1 MAAATENLVG
11 QTIGSFRITK
21 VIGRGGMGTVYLGE
35 HAVIGS
41 RVAIKVLME
50 RLATDENLVAR
61 FYAEARAVNLIGHE
75 NIVNIFD
82 MNVVPPHRYYLV
94 MEYLEGR
101 PLNYL
106 LTAPVPTN
114 VAVPILLQVCD
125 ALQAAHTAGI
135 VHRDLKPENIFI
147 MRRGKQ
153 ENFVKVLDFGLAKLL
168 DTERADQHTAAG
180 LIVGTPEF
188 MSPEQANSQPVD
200 GRADIYGLGCIA
212 WLMATARLP
221 FPQRGLTD
229 LLVAHRTQ
237 MPKPPHEVVPSV
249 PVPLSEVIMKAM
261 AKDPAERFQTAA
273 AFGKALEDVLQWV
286 ESAAT
291 RVAAPKPAPLPPMPQ
306 QPPPPPMPSPGA
318 PPPAAAM
325 QPRFVARFSAEVST
339 LDGKSLGTLQCTD
352 ISRGGMFLASEAALP
367 ALFSKVKIT
376 LSEGRGM
383 LLGEVVRHVAS
394 EQARAWGMSGG
405 FGVQFVDLT
414 PAVRETVTRL
424 IQGLPV
430 SQMPAAQLSA
440 SDDPEAEKV
449 LEKFRQRINGDHY
462 VLVGVAT
469 DAESAEIRTRA
480 REAIHEFERVGA
492 RSISAKQRS
501 QLDASIARVKS
512 AADVLGNPLHRAE
525 FDANRGNFRGVMR
538 CLQAGLTVL
547 DLERL
552 RSNHLAANPNASGG
566 AHVKLLASKAY
577 ESKNQLREAL
587 DAVEAALQ
595 LDPLNLTYHQR
606 RIQLLKRLRE
616 GMPT

>member
-1 MAAATENLVG
+1 MAAATESLVG

-35 HAVIGS
+35 HSVIAS

-94 MEYLEGR
+94 MEYLEGK

-106 LTAPVPTN
+106 MTEPIPATTSI
-114 VAVPILLQVCD
+114 PILLQVCD
-125 ALQAAHTAGI
+125 ALQAAHEAGI

-153 ENFVKVLDFGLAKLL
+153 DNFVKVLDFGLAKLL

-212 WLMATARLP
+212 WLMVTARLP

-229 LLVAHRTQ
+229 LLVAHRMQ
-237 MPKPPHEVVPSV
+237 MPKAPHEVIPSV
-249 PVPLSEVIMKAM
+249 PVPLSDVIMKSM
-261 AKDPAERFQTAA
+261 AKDPAERFQSAA
-273 AFGKALEDVLQWV
+273 EFGTALEGVLEWIMKTSTTV
-286 ESAAT
+286 AVARSPSPPKSEVAP
-291 RVAAPKPAPLPPMPQ
+291 AAPAFPTSPAKGPAQ
-306 QPPPPPMPSPGA
+306 TRFAAKFTADVA
-318 PPPAAAM
+318 P
-325 QPRFVARFSAEVST
+325 VE
-339 LDGKSLGTLQCTD
+339 GKSLGTLTCTD
-352 ISRGGMFLASEAALP
+352 ISRGGMFFAAEARLP

-376 LSEGRGM
+376 LTEGGGM
-383 LLGEVVRHVAS
+383 LLGEVVRHVTA
-394 EQARAWGMSGG
+394 EQAKAWGMSGG

-414 PAVRETVTRL
+414 PALRETVTRL

-430 SQMPAAQLSA
+430 SLMPKATTSA
-440 SDDPEAEKV
+440 SDDPETEKV
-449 LEKFRQRINGDHY
+449 LERFRQRINGDHY

-469 DAESAEIRTRA
+469 DAESSEIRARA
-480 REAIHEFERVGA
+480 REAIQELERAGQGL
-492 RSISAKQRS
+492 ISANQRS
-501 QLDASIARVKS
+501 QLDAAIQRVKA
-512 AADVLGNPLHRAE
+512 AADVLGNPMHRAE

-538 CLQAGLTVL
+538 SLQAGLTVG

-552 RSNHLAANPNASGG
+552 RTSHLAANPNASGG
-566 AHVKLLASKAY
+566 AYVKVLAAKAY
-577 ESKNQLREAL
+577 ETKGQLREAV

-595 LDPLNLTYHQR
+595 LDPLNLTCHQR
-606 RIQLLKRLRE
+606 RIQLLKKLRD
-616 GMPT
+616 GVPT

>member
-94 MEYLEGR
+94 MEYLEGK

-106 LTAPVPTN
+106 LTAPVPAN
-114 VAVPILLQVCD
+114 ISIPILLQVCD

-135 VHRDLKPENIFI
+135 VHRDLKPENIFL

-237 MPKPPHEVVPSV
+237 MPKPPHEVVPGV
-249 PVPLSEVIMKAM
+249 PAPLSEAIMKAM
-261 AKDPAERFQTAA
+261 AKDPGERFQTAA

-286 ESAAT
+286 ETAPA
-291 RVAAPKPAPLPPMPQ
+291 RVAVPKPAPLPPMP
-306 QPPPPPMPSPGA
+306 SPGA
-318 PPPAAAM
+318 PAPAPATAPV
-325 QPRFVARFSAEVST
+325 QPRFVAKFSAEVST

-352 ISRGGMFLASEAALP
+352 ISRGGMFLASDAALP

-376 LSEGRGM
+376 LSEGGGM

-430 SQMPAAQLSA
+430 SQIPAAQLSA
-440 SDDPEAEKV
+440 SDDAEAEKV

-480 REAIHEFERVGA
+480 REAIHELERVGT

-552 RSNHLAANPNASGG
+552 RTNHLAANPNAAGG

-577 ESKNQLREAL
+577 ETKGQLREAL

-595 LDPLNLTYHQR
+595 HDPLNLTYHQR

>member
-1 MAAATENLVG
+1 MAAATESLVG

-35 HAVIGS
+35 HTVIAS

-94 MEYLEGR
+94 MEYLEGK

-106 LTAPVPTN
+106 MTAPIPTTTGI
-114 VAVPILLQVCD
+114 PILLQVCD
-125 ALQAAHTAGI
+125 ALQAAHDAGI
-135 VHRDLKPENIFI
+135 VPRDLKPENIFI

-229 LLVAHRTQ
+229 LLVAHRMQ

-249 PVPLSEVIMKAM
+249 PVPLSDVIMKSM
-261 AKDPAERFQTAA
+261 AKDPADRFQSAA
-273 AFGKALEDVLQWV
+273 EFGKALEDVLEWV
-286 ESAAT
+286 AKTST
-291 RVAAPKPAPLPPMPQ
+291 TVAVAKPPPAKTDL
-306 QPPPPPMPSPGA
+306 PPPPPAFTTSPAKG
-318 PPPAAAM
+318 PA
-325 QPRFVARFSAEVST
+325 QPRFAAKFTADVETVEGR
-339 LDGKSLGTLQCTD
+339 SLGTLTCTD
-352 ISRGGMFLASEAALP
+352 ISRGGMFLAAESPLP

-376 LSEGRGM
+376 LTEGGGM
-383 LLGEVVRHVAS
+383 LLGEVVRHVTA
-394 EQARAWGMSGG
+394 EQAKAWGMSGG

-414 PAVRETVTRL
+414 PVLRDTVTRL

-430 SQMPAAQLSA
+430 SQMPKATVSA
-440 SDDPEAEKV
+440 SDDPETEKV
-449 LEKFRQRINGDHY
+449 LEHFRQRINGDHY
-462 VLVGVAT
+462 VLIGVST
-469 DAESAEIRTRA
+469 DAESSEVRTRA
-480 REAIHEFERVGA
+480 REAIHQLERAGQA
-492 RSISAKQRS
+492 TISSNQRS
-501 QLDASIARVKS
+501 QLEAAIQRVKA
-512 AADVLGNPLHRAE
+512 AADVLGNPMHRAE

-538 CLQAGLTVL
+538 CLQAGLTVV

-552 RSNHLAANPNASGG
+552 RTSHLAANPNASGG
-566 AHVKLLASKAY
+566 AYVKLLAANVY
-577 ESKNQLREAL
+577 ETKGQLREAV
-587 DAVEAALQ
+587 DAVEAALH
-595 LDPLNLTYHQR
+595 LDPLNLTCHQR
-606 RIQLLKRLRE
+606 RLQLLKKLRD
-616 GMPT
+616 GVPA

>member
-1 MAAATENLVG
+1 MAAATESLVG

-35 HAVIGS
+35 HSVIAS

-94 MEYLEGR
+94 MEYLEGK

-106 LTAPVPTN
+106 MTEPIPATTSI
-114 VAVPILLQVCD
+114 PILLQVCD
-125 ALQAAHTAGI
+125 ALQAAHDAGI

-153 ENFVKVLDFGLAKLL
+153 DNFVKVLDFGLAKLL

-212 WLMATARLP
+212 WLMVTARLP

-229 LLVAHRTQ
+229 LLVAHRMQ
-237 MPKPPHEVVPSV
+237 LPKAPHEVIPSV
-249 PVPLSEVIMKAM
+249 PVPLSDVIMKSM
-261 AKDPAERFQTAA
+261 AKDPADRFQSAA
-273 AFGKALEDVLQWV
+273 EFGNALEGVLEWV
-286 ESAAT
+286 TKTSTTVAVARPPSPPKSEVAP
-291 RVAAPKPAPLPPMPQ
+291 AAPATSPAK
-306 QPPPPPMPSPGA
+306 G
-318 PPPAAAM
+318 PA
-325 QPRFVARFSAEVST
+325 QTRFAARFTADVTPVE
-339 LDGKSLGTLQCTD
+339 GKSLGTLTCTD
-352 ISRGGMFLASEAALP
+352 ISRGGMFFEADAPLP

-376 LSEGRGM
+376 LTEGGGM
-383 LLGEVVRHVAS
+383 LLGEVVRHVTAD
-394 EQARAWGMSGG
+394 QAKAWGMSGG

-414 PAVRETVTRL
+414 PALRETVTRL

-430 SQMPAAQLSA
+430 SLMPKVMTSA
-440 SDDPEAEKV
+440 SDSPETEKV
-449 LEKFRQRINGDHY
+449 LERFRQRINGDHY

-469 DAESAEIRTRA
+469 DAESSEIRSRA
-480 REAIHEFERVGA
+480 REAIQELERAGQG
-492 RSISAKQRS
+492 SISANQRS
-501 QLDASIARVKS
+501 QLDAAIKRVK
-512 AADVLGNPLHRAE
+512 AAAEVLGNPMHRAE

-538 CLQAGLTVL
+538 SLQAGLTVG

-552 RSNHLAANPNASGG
+552 RTSHLAANPNASGG
-566 AHVKLLASKAY
+566 AYVKLLAAKAY
-577 ESKNQLREAL
+577 ETKGQLREAV

-595 LDPLNLTYHQR
+595 LDPLNLTCHQR
-606 RIQLLKRLRE
+606 RIQLLKRLRD
-616 GMPT
+616 GVPT

>member
-1 MAAATENLVG
+1 MAAPESLVG

-21 VIGRGGMGTVYLGE
+21 ILGRGGMGTVYLGE
-35 HAVIGS
+35 HSVIGS

-50 RLATDENLVAR
+50 RLASDEGLVAR

-75 NIVNIFD
+75 NIVSIFD
-82 MNVVPPHRYYLV
+82 MNVVPPNRYYLV

-106 LTAPVPTN
+106 LTAPVPAATSI
-114 VAVPILLQVCD
+114 PILMQVCD

-135 VHRDLKPENIFI
+135 VHRDLKPENIFL

-188 MSPEQANSQPVD
+188 MSPEQANSAPVD

-229 LLVAHRTQ
+229 LLVAHRSQ
-237 MPKPPHEVVPSV
+237 MPKAPHEVNPTC
-249 PVPLSEVIMKAM
+249 PKPLSDAIMKAM
-261 AKDPAERFQTAA
+261 AKDPADRFQSAA
-273 AFGKALEDVLQWV
+273 ELGRALEEMLQWIASTPGRLV
-286 ESAAT
+286 P
-291 RVAAPKPAPLPPMPQ
+291 PKAEVN
-306 QPPPPPMPSPGA
+306 PPPPPPATTSPAKG
-318 PPPAAAM
+318 PA
-325 QPRFVARFSAEVST
+325 QPRFVAKFTAEIST
-339 LDGKSLGTLQCTD
+339 LDGKSLGTLTCTD
-352 ISRGGMFLASEAALP
+352 ISRGGMFFASDGVLP
-367 ALFSKVKIT
+367 PLFSKLKIG
-376 LSEGRGM
+376 LENGAGALM
-383 LLGEVVRHVAS
+383 GEVVRHVTS
-394 EQARAWGMSGG
+394 EQAKAWGMSAG
-405 FGVQFVDLT
+405 FGLQFVDLT
-414 PAVRETVTRL
+414 PALRDTVTRL

-430 SQMPAAQLSA
+430 SQPPKQPISA
-440 SDDPEAEKV
+440 TDDAEAEKA
-449 LEKFRQRINGDHY
+449 LEQFRQRINGDHY
-462 VLVGVAT
+462 VLLGAAT
-469 DAESAEIRTRA
+469 DADTPEVRSKA
-480 REAIHEFERVGA
+480 REAVAALEKLKLKPL
-492 RSISAKQRS
+492 SANQRT
-501 QLDASIARVKS
+501 QLDAAVARIKA

-525 FDANRGNFRGVMR
+525 FDANRGNYRGVMR

-552 RSNHLAANPNASGG
+552 RASHLAANPSAQGG

-577 ESKNQLREAL
+577 EAKKQLREAL

-595 LDPLNLTYHQR
+595 LDPLNLAYHQR

-616 GMPT
+616 GVPT

>member
-1 MAAATENLVG
+1 MAAATESLVG

-35 HAVIGS
+35 HSVIAS

-94 MEYLEGR
+94 MEYLEGK

-106 LTAPVPTN
+106 MTEPIPATTSI
-114 VAVPILLQVCD
+114 PILLQVCD
-125 ALQAAHTAGI
+125 ALQAAHEAGI

-153 ENFVKVLDFGLAKLL
+153 DNFVKVLDFGLAKLL

-212 WLMATARLP
+212 WLMVTARLP

-229 LLVAHRTQ
+229 LLVAHRMQ
-237 MPKPPHEVVPSV
+237 MPKAPHEVIPSV
-249 PVPLSEVIMKAM
+249 PVPLSDVIMKSM
-261 AKDPAERFQTAA
+261 AKDPAERFQSAA
-273 AFGKALEDVLQWV
+273 EFGNALEGVLEWITKTSTTV
-286 ESAAT
+286 AVARSPSPPKSEVAP
-291 RVAAPKPAPLPPMPQ
+291 AAPAFPSSPAKGPAQ
-306 QPPPPPMPSPGA
+306 TRFAAKFTADVA
-318 PPPAAAM
+318 P
-325 QPRFVARFSAEVST
+325 VE
-339 LDGKSLGTLQCTD
+339 GKSLGTLTCTD
-352 ISRGGMFLASEAALP
+352 ISRGGMFFAAEARLP

-376 LSEGRGM
+376 LTEGGGM
-383 LLGEVVRHVAS
+383 LLGEVVRHVTA
-394 EQARAWGMSGG
+394 EQAKAWGMSGG

-414 PAVRETVTRL
+414 PALRETVTRL

-430 SQMPAAQLSA
+430 SLMPKATTSA
-440 SDDPEAEKV
+440 SDDPETEKV
-449 LEKFRQRINGDHY
+449 LERFRQRINGDHY

-469 DAESAEIRTRA
+469 DAESSEIRARA
-480 REAIHEFERVGA
+480 REAIQELERAGQGL
-492 RSISAKQRS
+492 ISANQRS
-501 QLDASIARVKS
+501 QLDAAIQRVKA
-512 AADVLGNPLHRAE
+512 AADVLGNPMHRAE

-538 CLQAGLTVL
+538 SLQAGLTVG

-552 RSNHLAANPNASGG
+552 RTSHLAANPNASGG
-566 AHVKLLASKAY
+566 AYVKVLAAKAY
-577 ESKNQLREAL
+577 ETKGQLREAV

-595 LDPLNLTYHQR
+595 LDPLNLTCHQR
-606 RIQLLKRLRE
+606 RIQLLKKLRD
-616 GMPT
+616 GVPT

>member
-1 MAAATENLVG
+1 MADATESLVG

-35 HAVIGS
+35 HSVIAS

-94 MEYLEGR
+94 MEYLEGK

-106 LTAPVPTN
+106 MTEPIPATTSI
-114 VAVPILLQVCD
+114 PILLQVCD
-125 ALQAAHTAGI
+125 ALQAAHEAGI

-153 ENFVKVLDFGLAKLL
+153 DNFVKVLDFGLAKLL

-212 WLMATARLP
+212 WLMVTARLP

-229 LLVAHRTQ
+229 LLVAHRMQ
-237 MPKPPHEVVPSV
+237 MPKAPHEVIPSV
-249 PVPLSEVIMKAM
+249 PVPLSDVIMKSM
-261 AKDPAERFQTAA
+261 AKDPAERFQSAA
-273 AFGKALEDVLQWV
+273 EFGNALEGVLEWITKT
-286 ESAAT
+286 SMT
-291 RVAAPKPAPLPPMPQ
+291 VAVARS
-306 QPPPPPMPSPGA
+306 PSPPKSEVA
-318 PPPAAAM
+318 PAEPAFPSSPAKGPAQTRFAAK
-325 QPRFVARFSAEVST
+325 FTADVAPVE
-339 LDGKSLGTLQCTD
+339 GKSLGTLTCTD
-352 ISRGGMFLASEAALP
+352 ISRGGMFFAAEARLP

-376 LSEGRGM
+376 LTDGGGM
-383 LLGEVVRHVAS
+383 LLGEVVRHVTA
-394 EQARAWGMSGG
+394 EQAKAWGMSGG

-414 PAVRETVTRL
+414 PALRETVTRL

-430 SQMPAAQLSA
+430 SLMPKATTSA
-440 SDDPEAEKV
+440 SDDPETEKV
-449 LEKFRQRINGDHY
+449 LERFRQRINGDHY

-469 DAESAEIRTRA
+469 DAESSEIRARA
-480 REAIHEFERVGA
+480 REAIQELERAGQGL
-492 RSISAKQRS
+492 ISANQRS
-501 QLDASIARVKS
+501 QLDAAIQRVKA
-512 AADVLGNPLHRAE
+512 AADVLGNPMHRAE

-538 CLQAGLTVL
+538 SLQAGLTVG

-552 RSNHLAANPNASGG
+552 RTSHLAANPNASGG
-566 AHVKLLASKAY
+566 AYVKVLAAKAY
-577 ESKNQLREAL
+577 ETKGQLREAV

-595 LDPLNLTYHQR
+595 LDPLNLTCHQR
-606 RIQLLKRLRE
+606 RIQLLKRLRD
-616 GMPT
+616 GVPT

>member
-1 MAAATENLVG
+1 MAAATESLVG

-35 HAVIGS
+35 HSVIAS

-94 MEYLEGR
+94 MEYLEGK

-106 LTAPVPTN
+106 MTEPIPATTSI
-114 VAVPILLQVCD
+114 PILLQVCD
-125 ALQAAHTAGI
+125 ALQAAHEAGI

-153 ENFVKVLDFGLAKLL
+153 DNFVKVLDFGLAKLL

-212 WLMATARLP
+212 WLMVTARLP

-229 LLVAHRTQ
+229 LLVAHRMQ
-237 MPKPPHEVVPSV
+237 MPKAPHEVIPSV
-249 PVPLSEVIMKAM
+249 PVPLSDVIMKSM
-261 AKDPAERFQTAA
+261 AKDPAERFQSAA
-273 AFGKALEDVLQWV
+273 EFGNALEGVLEWITKTSTTV
-286 ESAAT
+286 AVARSPSPPKSEVAP
-291 RVAAPKPAPLPPMPQ
+291 AAPAFPTSPAKGPAQ
-306 QPPPPPMPSPGA
+306 TRFAAKFTADVA
-318 PPPAAAM
+318 P
-325 QPRFVARFSAEVST
+325 VE
-339 LDGKSLGTLQCTD
+339 GKSLGTLTCTD
-352 ISRGGMFLASEAALP
+352 ISRGGMFFAAEARLP

-376 LSEGRGM
+376 LTEGGGM
-383 LLGEVVRHVAS
+383 LLGEVVRHVTA
-394 EQARAWGMSGG
+394 EQAKAWGMSGG

-414 PAVRETVTRL
+414 PALRETVTRL

-430 SQMPAAQLSA
+430 SLMPKATTSA
-440 SDDPEAEKV
+440 SDDPETEKV
-449 LEKFRQRINGDHY
+449 LERFRQRINGDHY

-469 DAESAEIRTRA
+469 DAESSEIRARA
-480 REAIHEFERVGA
+480 REAIQELERAGQGL
-492 RSISAKQRS
+492 ISANQRS
-501 QLDASIARVKS
+501 QLDAAIQRVKA
-512 AADVLGNPLHRAE
+512 AADVLGNPMHRAE

-538 CLQAGLTVL
+538 SLQAGLTVG

-552 RSNHLAANPNASGG
+552 RTSHLAANPNASGG
-566 AHVKLLASKAY
+566 AYVKVLAAKAY
-577 ESKNQLREAL
+577 ETKGQLREAV

-595 LDPLNLTYHQR
+595 LDPLNLTCHQR
-606 RIQLLKRLRE
+606 RIQLLKKLRD
-616 GMPT
+616 GVPT

>member
-1 MAAATENLVG
+1 MAAPESLVG

-21 VIGRGGMGTVYLGE
+21 ILGRGGMGTVYLGE
-35 HAVIGS
+35 HSVIGS

-50 RLATDENLVAR
+50 RLASDEGLVAR

-75 NIVNIFD
+75 NIVSIFD
-82 MNVVPPHRYYLV
+82 MNVVPPNRYYLV

-106 LTAPVPTN
+106 LTAPVPAATSI
-114 VAVPILLQVCD
+114 PILMQVCD

-135 VHRDLKPENIFI
+135 VHRDLKPENIFL

-188 MSPEQANSQPVD
+188 MSPEQANSAPVD

-229 LLVAHRTQ
+229 LLVAHRSQ
-237 MPKPPHEVVPSV
+237 MPKAPHEVNPAC
-249 PVPLSEVIMKAM
+249 PKPLSDAIMKAM
-261 AKDPAERFQTAA
+261 AKDPADRFQSAA
-273 AFGKALEDVLQWV
+273 ELGRALEEMLQWIASTPGRLV
-286 ESAAT
+286 P
-291 RVAAPKPAPLPPMPQ
+291 PKAEVN
-306 QPPPPPMPSPGA
+306 PPPPPPATTSPAKG
-318 PPPAAAM
+318 PA
-325 QPRFVARFSAEVST
+325 QPRFVAKFTAEIST
-339 LDGKSLGTLQCTD
+339 LDGKSLGTLTCTD
-352 ISRGGMFLASEAALP
+352 ISRGGMFFASDGALP
-367 ALFSKVKIT
+367 ALFSKLKIS
-376 LSEGRGM
+376 LENGAGALM
-383 LLGEVVRHVAS
+383 GEVVRHVTS
-394 EQARAWGMSGG
+394 EQAKAWGMSAG
-405 FGVQFVDLT
+405 FGLQFVDLT
-414 PAVRETVTRL
+414 PALRDTVTRL

-430 SQMPAAQLSA
+430 SQLPRQQIS
-440 SDDPEAEKV
+440 STDDPDAEKA
-449 LEKFRQRINGDHY
+449 LEQFRQRINGDHY
-462 VLVGVAT
+462 VLLGAAT
-469 DAESAEIRTRA
+469 DADTPEVRSKA
-480 REAIHEFERVGA
+480 REAVAALEKLKLKPL
-492 RSISAKQRS
+492 SANQRT
-501 QLDASIARVKS
+501 QLDAAVARIKA

-525 FDANRGNFRGVMR
+525 FDANRGNYRGVMR

-552 RSNHLAANPNASGG
+552 RASHLAANPSAQGG

-577 ESKNQLREAL
+577 EAKNQLREAL

-595 LDPLNLTYHQR
+595 LDPLNLAYHQR

-616 GMPT
+616 GVPT

>member
-94 MEYLEGR
+94 MEYLEGK

-106 LTAPVPTN
+106 LTAPVPAN
-114 VAVPILLQVCD
+114 ISIPILLQVCD

-153 ENFVKVLDFGLAKLL
+153 DNFVKVLDFGLAKLL

-237 MPKPPHEVVPSV
+237 MPKPPHEVVPTV
-249 PVPLSEVIMKAM
+249 PAPLSEVIMKAM

-286 ESAAT
+286 ETTPARA
-291 RVAAPKPAPLPPMPQ
+291 AAPTRPPL
-306 QPPPPPMPSPGA
+306 PPMPSPGA
-318 PPPAAAM
+318 PAPAPATAPV
-325 QPRFVARFSAEVST
+325 QPRFVAKFSAEVST

-352 ISRGGMFLASEAALP
+352 ISRGGMFLASDGTLP

-376 LSEGRGM
+376 LSEGGGM

-424 IQGLPV
+424 IQGLPP
-430 SQMPAAQLSA
+430 SQMPPAQLSA

-469 DAESAEIRTRA
+469 DAESSEIRTRA
-480 REAIHEFERVGA
+480 REAIHELERVGT
-492 RSISAKQRS
+492 RTISAKQRS
-501 QLDASIARVKS
+501 QLDASITRVKS

-552 RSNHLAANPNASGG
+552 RSAHLAANPNAAGG

-595 LDPLNLTYHQR
+595 HDPLNLTYHQR